1 MAKCSY
7 EVHVMPR
14 VTITNNTKVKGSAL
28 PNGVK
33 LAITV
38 GSAKPVNLDV
48 GQTGNYVVDRSQVV
62 RIKPENTSM
71 QGVNYQQPDGDDKRL
86 SIIPADADNYFGVK
100 VA

>member
-1 MAKCSY
+1 MAKGY
-7 EVHVMPR
+7 EVHVMPK

-48 GQTGNYVVDRSQVV
+48 GQTGN
-62 RIKPENTSM
+62 
-71 QGVNYQQPDGDDKRL
+71 
-86 SIIPADADNYFGVK
+86 
-100 VA
+100 

>member
-7 EVHVMPR
+7 EVQVMPK
-14 VTITNNTKVKGSAL
+14 VAITNNTKVKGSAL

-38 GSAKPVNLDV
+38 GTANPVNLEV
-48 GQTGNYVVDRSQVV
+48 GQTGNYVVDRSQVI

-71 QGVNYQQPDGDDKRL
+71 QGVNYQQPDGNDRKL

-100 VA
+100 IA